1 MKKLDNAMWNAC
13 RKFVVQVCIAC
24 EDYSETEVMKRFE
37 RRENLGIS
45 REELKTWKDIW
56 GRYFEGAIRQ
66 YPFPWNSKTIFGKL
80 RELLHMHIQYKCMSE
95 FNAMA
100 EIELRGLDKNGG

>member
-1 MKKLDNAMWNAC
+1 MKKLDNAMWNAS

-45 REELKTWKDIW
+45 REGLKTWNDIW
-56 GRYFEGAIRQ
+56 ERYLEAAIRQ
-66 YPFPWNSKTIFGKL
+66 YPFPWNSKTIIGKL
-80 RELLHMHIQYKCMSE
+80 RELVHMHLQREYMATI
-95 FNAMA
+95 NAMA
-100 EIELRGLDKNGG
+100 EIELSGLKKNGG